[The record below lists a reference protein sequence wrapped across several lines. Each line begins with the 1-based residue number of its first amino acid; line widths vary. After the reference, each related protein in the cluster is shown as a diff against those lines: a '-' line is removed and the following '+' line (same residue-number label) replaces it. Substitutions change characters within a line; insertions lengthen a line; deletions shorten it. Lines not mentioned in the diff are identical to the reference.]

1 MKSYR
6 VLLLAMSGVRVKN
19 DELRELGMS
28 LPGFIERGEVIAS
41 LPSLGLLTLAAHT
54 PAHWETEY
62 REIDELS
69 VDAVDQIV
77 RGDYDLVAI
86 SSLTARVLDAYRIA
100 DGLRETR
107 TTVVIGGLHASAM
120 PHEAAQ
126 HADAVIQGEGELLW
140 SELLADFEAGCM
152 RALYSSFNAR
162 RRFSLAD
169 ARPPRYDLLD
179 IERYN
184 RLTLQT
190 TRGCPLDCAFCG
202 ASRLISPFKIK
213 PIDLVRRD
221 LEAILE
227 LWPRPFIEL
236 ADDNTFV
243 SKRWARELC
252 ELFAEYPVRWF
263 TETDLSVADDDEL
276 LEALAHSGCAQLLV
290 GLESTKPVA
299 LDEADSQGWKQQQ
312 FSEYVTKIEKIQS
325 FGITVN
331 GCFILGFDHDDD
343 AVFDRTREFVRESGL
358 SEVQITLLTPF
369 PGTQLYRTL
378 EAEGRLLRPE
388 FWDECTLFD
397 VTYQP
402 KLMSPQELETGF
414 RGLMEQMYSPAE
426 SAARKQIRKECYGRR
441 RVSVSA

>member
-41 LPSLGLLTLAAHT
+41 LPSLGLLTLASHT

-77 RGDYDLVAI
+77 GGDYDLVAI
-86 SSLTARVLDAYRIA
+86 SSLTARILDAYRIA
-100 DGLRETR
+100 DGLRKEG
-107 TTVVIGGLHASAM
+107 TTVIIGGLHASAM

-126 HADAVIQGEGELLW
+126 HADAVLQGEGELLW
-140 SELLADFEAGCM
+140 SELLADFEAG
-152 RALYSSFNAR
+152 RLRGLYSSLGSR

-169 ARPPRYDLLD
+169 ARTLRYDLLD

-190 TRGCPLDCAFCG
+190 TRGCPLDCSFCG

-227 LWPRPFIEL
+227 LWPHPFIEL

-252 ELFAEYPVRWF
+252 CCRSPRRPQPGHRRDP
-263 TETDLSVADDDEL
+263 TSSSSGETTSDIGT
-276 LEALAHSGCAQLLV
+276 LAPT
-290 GLESTKPVA
+290 TKA
-299 LDEADSQGWKQQQ
+299 
-312 FSEYVTKIEKIQS
+312 
-325 FGITVN
+325 
-331 GCFILGFDHDDD
+331 
-343 AVFDRTREFVRESGL
+343 
-358 SEVQITLLTPF
+358 
-369 PGTQLYRTL
+369 
-378 EAEGRLLRPE
+378 
-388 FWDECTLFD
+388 
-397 VTYQP
+397 
-402 KLMSPQELETGF
+402 
-414 RGLMEQMYSPAE
+414 
-426 SAARKQIRKECYGRR
+426 
-441 RVSVSA
+441 